1 MIRIT
6 LPDGNVKEF
15 DGPVTPL
22 QVAESISPNLA
33 RMALGG
39 RSNGAVVDL
48 RTPITK
54 DAALTI
60 VTNRDPE
67 GLDVLRHSAAHLLA
81 NAVQNL
87 FPTAKLGFG
96 PATAEGF
103 FYDFQVERPFTEDD
117 LAKIENEMRR
127 IAKED
132 KPIEREELDF
142 GQTIARLESAHEA
155 LKAEHLRALLEKA
168 ASSGGAVAFDAE
180 DDEQE
185 GTIAAPRLAGGEL
198 GADAN
203 APDKPAAPAD
213 LSITIYKQDG
223 FWDLCRGP
231 HVQSTGEIKH
241 IKLLATS
248 GAYWKGSEKNPML
261 QRIYGTAFFKKQD
274 LDDYLT
280 MLEEAKKRDHRKL
293 GQEMELFFFPE
304 IVGSG
309 MPLYKPKGALL
320 RQILMDWWYR
330 NHMARGYEIV
340 ATPHLFKADLWHTSG
355 HLENYGENMYVFE
368 HKADKVTYGLKP
380 MNCPGHIVIFKDE
393 QHSYRSL
400 PRRFFEFGT
409 VYRYE
414 RSGVLHGLMRVRALT
429 QDDSHIF
436 CTPDQLVDELV
447 SVIDFVDFLYTTMDF
462 PYTAKLATKP
472 AKSVGSDELWE
483 LATSKLVEALE
494 KRGMEY
500 GMDPGGGAFYGPKID
515 FFMKDAIGRT
525 WQGAT
530 IQCDLNLPQRFGLQ
544 YIGAD
549 NAKHQPIMVHRAIL
563 GTIERFLGVYIEHVA
578 GNFPAWLAP
587 EQVRVMNITDDQ
599 ADYAREVAVSLFSHG
614 IRAHA
619 DVRNEKIGFK
629 IREGEIQKV
638 PYLLIVGKREKE
650 SGEVAVRRRHEG
662 DLGAVPLAQFL
673 VNHGTEFDP
682 PKIAS
687 PITV

>member
-6 LPDGNVKEF
+6 LPDGSLKEF

-22 QVAESISPNLA
+22 SVAASISPNLA
-33 RMALGG
+33 RMALGA
-39 RSNGAVVDL
+39 RSNGTFYDL
-48 RTPITK
+48 RTPLTE
-54 DAALTI
+54 DLALTI
-60 VTNRDPE
+60 VTSRDPE
-67 GLDVLRHSAAHLLA
+67 GLEVLRHSAAHLLA

-87 FPTAKLGFG
+87 FPNAKLGFG
-96 PATAEGF
+96 PATADGF
-103 FYDFQVERPFTEDD
+103 FYDFQVERPFTEED
-117 LAKIENEMRR
+117 LAKIEAEMRR
-127 IAKED
+127 LAKED
-132 KPIEREELDF
+132 LPIEREELTFQDAI
-142 GQTIARLESAHEA
+142 TRLEAQGEQ
-155 LKAEHLRALLEKA
+155 LKAEHLRSLLEKA
-168 ASSGGAVAFDAE
+168 QASGGAVAFDAE
-180 DDEQE
+180 DDAELA
-185 GTIAAPRLAGGEL
+185 AAPRLAGGEL
-198 GADAN
+198 GSEAN
-203 APDKPAAPAD
+203 AVDAPPKPAAD
-213 LSITIYKQDG
+213 LTITIYKQDR

-231 HVQSTGEIKH
+231 HVQSTGELKH
-241 IKLLATS
+241 VRLLATS

-261 QRIYGTAFFKKQD
+261 QRIYGTVFFKKQD

-293 GQEMELFFFPE
+293 GQEMELFMFPE

-320 RQILMDWWYR
+320 RQVLMDWWLQ
-330 NHMARGYEIV
+330 NHLARGYEIV
-340 ATPHLFKADLWHTSG
+340 ATPHLFKSTLWQTSG

-368 HKADKVTYGLKP
+368 HHDGAQYGLKP
-380 MNCPGHIVIFKDE
+380 MNCPGHIVIFRDE

-447 SVIDFVDFLYTTMDF
+447 GVIDFVDFLYTTMDF

-472 AKSVGSDELWE
+472 AKSVGSDEIWD
-483 LATSKLVEALE
+483 LATGKLIEALE
-494 KRGMEY
+494 ARGMDY
-500 GMDPGGGAFYGPKID
+500 GLDPGGGAFYGPKID
-515 FFMKDAIGRT
+515 FFMRDAIGRT

-530 IQCDLNLPQRFGLQ
+530 IQCDFNLPQRFGLQ
-544 YIGAD
+544 YIGSD
-549 NAKHQPIMVHRAIL
+549 NSKHQPIMVHRAIL

-587 EQVRVMNITDDQ
+587 EQVRVMNITDAQ
-599 ADYAREVAVSLFSHG
+599 ADYAQAVAAELFAAG

-619 DVRNEKIGFK
+619 DIRNEKIGFK

-638 PYLLIVGKREKE
+638 PYLLIVGGKEKE
-650 SGEVAVRRRHEG
+650 SGQVAVRRRHEG
-662 DLGAVPLAQFL
+662 DLGAIPIAEFLAR
-673 VNHGTEFDP
+673 HGAEFAP
-682 PKIAS
+682 PKIAA
-687 PITV
+687 PVPR